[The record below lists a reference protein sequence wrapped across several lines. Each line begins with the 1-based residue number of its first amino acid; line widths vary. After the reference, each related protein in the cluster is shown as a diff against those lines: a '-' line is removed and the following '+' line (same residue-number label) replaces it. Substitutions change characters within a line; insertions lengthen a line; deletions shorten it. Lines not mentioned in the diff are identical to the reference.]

1 MSEEYEYI
9 RLLTHESLTGIISP
23 QNQVILDKAIKED
36 PRALATWQEGV
47 KHYESLQ
54 QVINEELTLP
64 EDIQYGIQEAIDK
77 KRRTRRRRLI
87 TTLAAAAAVIAGI
100 VILYQNKHQQPATG
114 IILEIAGE
122 ETISLTD
129 GQQQAGAV
137 TLNNNAGTLSYQAK
151 APSEKLNKLSVP
163 IGMTYQMVLSDG
175 TKVWLNAATT
185 LEFPFTFSSNTREIT
200 INGEAYIEVAKD
212 EAHPFIVH
220 TPGNNEIQVLGT
232 TFNVNTYDSSEARI
246 ALVTGAV
253 KVKTAAGKTLQLK
266 PGYEAIAAANQL
278 QTRQFDAENLLAWRQ
293 GQYYFS
299 NANLQEVSEVITRWY
314 GTQVVID
321 GTISKTFTG
330 DLNRHRPLEEF
341 LKGINQLMDVEYYYK
356 DGVLHLR

>member
-1 MSEEYEYI
+1 MSEDYEYI
-9 RLLTHESLTGIISP
+9 RLLTHESLTGVISP
-23 QNQVILDKAIKED
+23 ENKVILEKAIKED
-36 PRALATWQEGV
+36 PHALASWQEGV
-47 KHYESLQ
+47 IHYESLQ
-54 QVINEELTLP
+54 QIINEELILP
-64 EDIQYGIQEAIDK
+64 QDIQWNIRHAVRR
-77 KRRTRRRRLI
+77 KRRKLI
-87 TTLAAAAAVIAGI
+87 TTLAAAAAVLAGI
-100 VILYQNKHQQPATG
+100 VILYPKEYQKPATG
-114 IILEIAGE
+114 VMLQIAGE
-122 ETISLTD
+122 NAINLTD

-137 TLNNNAGTLSYQAK
+137 TLNNNSGTLSYQAK
-151 APSEKLNKLSVP
+151 APSAKLNKLSVP
-163 IGMTYQMVLSDG
+163 IGMTYQMVLGDG
-175 TKVWLNAATT
+175 SKVWLNAATT
-185 LEFPFTFSSNTREIT
+185 IEFPFTFNGATREIT

-232 TFNVNTYDSSEARI
+232 TFNVNTYDSSAARI

-278 QTRQFDAENLLAWRQ
+278 QSRPFDAENLLAWRQ

-299 NANLQEVSEVITRWY
+299 NADLQEVSEVITRWY

-321 GTISKTFTG
+321 APIKKTFTG

-341 LKGINQLMDVEYYYK
+341 LKGIHQLMDVEYYYK
-356 DGVLHLR
+356 DDVLHLK